1 MRVRER
7 LLIVDGYNMIG
18 YWPELVRLSRQDK
31 MGDARDLLLQILSEY
46 SKYKGIHTRVV
57 FDAQFVPGIEAT
69 YDYKNLSVVF
79 TKADETA
86 DSYIERTVGEENSLI
101 TQVTVATSDYA
112 IQNMIL
118 QKGASRKSARELY
131 RDVIEAKKEIKKDVT
146 QRSYRNYHRRNSPLK
161 EEDRLK
167 LSSLYEQLI
176 EEDDWE
182 PFDSE

>member
-1 MRVRER
+1 MRER

-18 YWPELVRLSRQDK
+18 YWPELARLSRQDK

-57 FDAQFVPGIEAT
+57 FDAQLVPGIEAI

-79 TKADETA
+79 TKSDETA

-101 TQVTVATSDYA
+101 THVTVATSDYA

-131 RDVIEAKKEIKKDVT
+131 RDIMEAKKEIKKDVSN
-146 QRSYRNYHRRNSPLK
+146 RSYRNYRRRNSPLK
-161 EEDRLK
+161 DEDRVK
-167 LSSLYEQLI
+167 LDSLYEKLI
-176 EEDDWE
+176 DEDDCE
-182 PFDSE
+182 PFDGK

>member
-18 YWPELVRLSRQDK
+18 YWPDLAHLSRLDK

-57 FDAQFVPGIEAT
+57 FDAQLVPGIEAT

-86 DSYIERTVGEENSLI
+86 DSYIERTVGEENSLL
-101 TQVTVATSDYA
+101 THVTVATSDYA

-131 RDVIEAKKEIKKDVT
+131 REVMQAKKEIKKDIL
-146 QRSYRNYHRRNSPLK
+146 QRSSRNHHRRNSPWK
-161 EEDRLK
+161 DEDRLK
-167 LSSLYEQLI
+167 LSYLYDELVDN
-176 EEDDWE
+176 DDCE
-182 PFDSE
+182 PSDGK